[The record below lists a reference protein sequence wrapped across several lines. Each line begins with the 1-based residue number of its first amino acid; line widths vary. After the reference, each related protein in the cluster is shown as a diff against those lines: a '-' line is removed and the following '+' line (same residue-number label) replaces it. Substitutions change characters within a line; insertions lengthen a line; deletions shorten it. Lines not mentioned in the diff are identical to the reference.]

1 MSDQKSTLE
10 MKEEILT
17 FQIEEEFKLF
27 PLTIKLMLIPAITL
41 GLMFV
46 VAFVWLSVNYPLWLL
61 TEVITL
67 LFAISIIKLFIFFVM
82 DYPKLK
88 QKMEEERL
96 ES

>member
-1 MSDQKSTLE
+1 MNLSKR
-10 MKEEILT
+10 M
-17 FQIEEEFKLF
+17 EEFKLF
-27 PLTIKLMLIPAITL
+27 PLTIKLMFIPAITL

-46 VAFVWLSVNYPLWLL
+46 AAFVWLSVNYPLWLL